1 MKNNSNQSY
10 IPVAEPA
17 NQQQYNNMENGGYGQ
32 QQGKPASQQY
42 SQLNDFQQ
50 QQSMYLAEAE
60 KSVRMGFVR
69 KVYGIL
75 MIQLLVTVGV
85 STLFIVNE
93 DCRN

>member
-17 NQQQYNNMENGGYGQ
+17 NQQQYNNMENGGGYGQ
-32 QQGKPASQQY
+32 QQYKQGKPGNQQY

-75 MIQLLVTVGV
+75 MIQL
-85 STLFIVNE
+85 
-93 DCRN
+93 